1 MEHVNPAERFFTSQH
16 LVNAFLK
23 IRYRGI
29 EGNTLTVDLIGAPE
43 FVIDAE
49 SGTLHTGFATLALDT
64 VMGGAVIGTM
74 EKIQPIATAGLT
86 AQHMRRPRSG
96 ERLVCR
102 ATCEGFHGDVA
113 HITGVLASAETGETL
128 ATAAGT
134 FMIGTRAKPLGTRL

>member
-1 MEHVNPAERFFTSQH
+1 MEHVNPAERFFSSQH

-29 EGNTLTVDLIGAPE
+29 DGNTLTVDLVGAPE
-43 FVIDAE
+43 FVIDAQ

-86 AQHMRRPRSG
+86 TQHMRRPKSG
-96 ERLVCR
+96 ERLVCQ
-102 ATCEGFHGDVA
+102 AKCEGFDGDVA

-128 ATAAGT
+128 ATAIGT